1 MSLYL
6 ALVKP
11 TARALYAGFM
21 NSRRDQFERGWI
33 LVSIA
38 YGGLRAALVWK
49 FLKQYGV
56 NPYVF
61 GAIEFISAAIYGK
74 SSAQVVGAVVDGEW
88 ILLRRWLPIA
98 VLTYFV
104 PDGYVFLSA
113 GRLPSDMLVI
123 LVSVVCVTMVL
134 TAVGMIAQ
142 VRRGRRDSAIV
153 AKPI

>member
-11 TARALYAGFM
+11 TARALYAERM
-21 NSRRDQFERGWI
+21 NSRRDQIERGWI

-74 SSAQVVGAVVDGEW
+74 SSAQVVGAVVDGAW
-88 ILLRRWLPIA
+88 IRLRRWLPIA
-98 VLTYFV
+98 VLTYFA

-113 GRLPSDMLVI
+113 GRLPSDMLAI
-123 LVSVVCVTMVL
+123 LISVVCATLVL
-134 TAVGMIAQ
+134 TVVGIVTQ
-142 VRRGRRDSAIV
+142 VRRGRRV
-153 AKPI
+153 A